1 MSNGDSKEFKKKR
14 TQETQRMKEY
24 LKLKEQTKKKRDK
37 KESRKELEKQRRNRA
52 KFGHK
57 RNRDSSSRNEVLI
70 RNMVLWN
77 RSSMIL
83 IADEQGHMVIP

>member
-1 MSNGDSKEFKKKR
+1 MSNGDSKEFKKKNAR
-14 TQETQRMKEY
+14 NTKNERIFKIERIN
-24 LKLKEQTKKKRDK
+24 KKKDK

-52 KFGHK
+52 KFRHK